1 MSSFWRRLLCCG
13 SQHDEDEAAELVIVS
28 CHPEWIAVLLREA
41 YRCPQ
46 GQPFDFQKKVV
57 VVEDGVLKVI
67 PGPV

>member
-13 SQHDEDEAAELVIVS
+13 SQQDEEEAAELVI
-28 CHPEWIAVLLREA
+28 
-41 YRCPQ
+41 